1 MQSSKQAV
9 GRVGPH
15 MPPGRLVGGT
25 PTTDSAG
32 VGVRLSLPG
41 TSRATLV
48 GDERNIVSN
57 VDAVNSG
64 DLILPLSVIRRVDP
78 MPKEA
83 YDSNVRRITET
94 EAGRCPLQIKATC
107 RTDLCSHHCVQL
119 LDIRCG
125 KGRWRALNFY
135 NDVADPTALNALG
148 ALYLDPMTPTLI
160 VGDFNTHSPWLP
172 EPGWDKSPHADRLEE

>member
-1 MQSSKQAV
+1 
-9 GRVGPH
+9 

-64 DLILPLSVIRRVDP
+64 DLILPLSVILRVDP

-94 EAGRCPLQIKATC
+94 EAGRRPLQIKATC
-107 RTDLCSHHCVQL
+107 SLQNGPVLPPLHPTLGHQMREGKMEGSQL
-119 LDIRCG
+119 L
-125 KGRWRALNFY
+125 
-135 NDVADPTALNALG
+135 
-148 ALYLDPMTPTLI
+148 
-160 VGDFNTHSPWLP
+160 
-172 EPGWDKSPHADRLEE
+172 